1 MLPDKIAIAGPTSS
15 GKTTLARRL
24 SAATGAPH
32 IELDALFHGPNWTP
46 AEESVFRER
55 VSAAIDRPAWITDGN
70 YKAIRDLTWGGADL
84 VIWLDF
90 PLPLTL
96 VRLLRR
102 TNARI
107 RKQEELWNGN
117 RESWRVML
125 TSRDSLIL
133 WALTTHRRHRRVYPL
148 KFQRCRVK
156 RVVRLRSPRAL
167 EGWLAAQAVESDGGS
182 AGVSVT

>member
-1 MLPDKIAIAGPTSS
+1 MMNLPGKIAIAGPTSS

-24 SAATGAPH
+24 SALTGAPH

-46 AEESVFRER
+46 AEEHVFRAR
-55 VSAAIDRPAWITDGN
+55 VSAAIDQQAWITDGN
-70 YKAIRDLTWGGADL
+70 YKAIRDLTWGNADL

-102 TNARI
+102 TNRRI
-107 RKQEELWNGN
+107 RAREELWNGN

-125 TSRDSLIL
+125 TSKDSLIW
-133 WALTTHRRHRRVYPL
+133 WALTTHQRHRRSYPL
-148 KFQRCRVK
+148 EFQTIGKCNPCGTAR
-156 RVVRLRSPRAL
+156 
-167 EGWLAAQAVESDGGS
+167 
-182 AGVSVT
+182 